1 MDGAICMELLTPK
14 GWSPATSIEG
24 IIVSIQ
30 SHLVIGKGRLE
41 AVVQMGRK
49 KRERILSKMHAI
61 ENGKISDII
70 NNDVSTSSVMEKS
83 RESRNERANEGAAN
97 ENQNERVNMKKLR
110 RRHRRK
116 KAKRGFIKRF
126 FMNCLVNKGNLNN
139 NNNID
144 EAEEVQATD
153 KNLSQIAGG
162 YTVNEAE
169 RSFQSIVKI
178 HKKQGWS
185 RSKMKS

>member
-1 MDGAICMELLTPK
+1 MELLTPK

-49 KRERILSKMHAI
+49 KRERILRKMHAI
-61 ENGKISDII
+61 ENGKISLGSSII
-70 NNDVSTSSVMEKS
+70 NDDVSTSSVMEKS
-83 RESRNERANEGAAN
+83 KESKNERADEN
-97 ENQNERVNMKKLR
+97 ENQRGNVKRIGR
-110 RRHRRK
+110 RRRRQ

-126 FMNCLVNKGNLNN
+126 FMNCLVNKSNLQNHN
-139 NNNID
+139 DID
-144 EAEEVQATD
+144 EPEEGQVTD
-153 KNLSQIAGG
+153 KNYSQIAGS
-162 YTVNEAE
+162 YTVNEAQ